1 MQQRDMGVPLC
12 ANVDA
17 ETQGMI
23 FRKTEVIRS
32 SFIHE
37 GEAAGRS
44 PVPGI
49 RRKHIQNGLQLCQ
62 ESGLFFGLLAF
73 INVDSHLP
81 PAGFVHR
88 PSGVAALWLT
98 LSLWIHCVRRSYRRK
113 LVRATVRVRAVHRM
127 RHHPSAPAL
136 SFRLDSVARP
146 YARTA
151 AAVRPANLTA

>member
-88 PSGVAALWLT
+88 PSGVAAPMANSFALDT
-98 LSLWIHCVRRSYRRK
+98 LRQAILSQKTRESHGPSTRSSSH
-113 LVRATVRVRAVHRM
+113 AA
-127 RHHPSAPAL
+127 PS
-136 SFRLDSVARP
+136 V
-146 YARTA
+146 
-151 AAVRPANLTA
+151 